1 MQKQWQE
8 NGYSGDSVEIKHQ
21 LKELKALTVSLQ
33 EEKDRITDDRE
44 KSELLYKKK
53 IEQLEKELRTAIIDR
68 DGSKEYAERAQKW
81 LISQQTKIKEL
92 EKQIKTAQKA

>member
-21 LKELKALTVSLQ
+21 LKELKALTVTLQ
-33 EEKDRITDDRE
+33 EEKDRITDDRD
-44 KSELLYKKK
+44 KSELLFKKK
-53 IEQLEKELRTAIIDR
+53 IEALEKELRAVTIDR

-81 LISQQTKIKEL
+81 LINLQT
-92 EKQIKTAQKA
+92 